1 MESGG
6 RGSGV
11 EWARR
16 SEGGELKLGFVG
28 DIAVVELVFRPA
40 SLLAVPVQEESDQR
54 SAQLVQKF
62 LLKYVESQLT
72 LSSCSESTP
81 AAAESGRRSLR
92 GRHGRQSAPLPDNQ
106 EVRQTHRGTADPQG
120 YGRPTGALPVRTT
133 DWDKLDRSSC
143 ASPDLVVLEPG
154 RVLDV
159 VQLDVRHC
167 SRSVMRTGREF

>member
-54 SAQLVQKF
+54 SAQLVQKI

-106 EVRQTHRGTADPQG
+106 EVRQTHRGTADPRELSQFAQL
-120 YGRPTGALPVRTT
+120 TGISSTVPPAPVRTS
-133 DWDKLDRSSC
+133 WYWSQAESS
-143 ASPDLVVLEPG
+143 
-154 RVLDV
+154 
-159 VQLDVRHC
+159 
-167 SRSVMRTGREF
+167 M